1 MIAENIKMT
10 KEEKK
15 FQLLKMPAERALANL
30 SGQFNLV
37 LLDPPYAKES
47 IVANLEEMQKKNLLA
62 DDAVVVCETDKEV
75 TLPENIGHLSLSKE
89 KVYGISKVTI
99 YER

>member
-1 MIAENIKMT
+1 
-10 KEEKK
+10 
-15 FQLLKMPAERALANL
+15 
-30 SGQFNLV
+30 
-37 LLDPPYAKES
+37 
-47 IVANLEEMQKKNLLA
+47 MQKKNLLA

-99 YER
+99 YENIKSVYLRALLTRSQKAILISLNVPVSFLISFISVFLKMKLKILCSV

>member
-1 MIAENIKMT
+1 M
-10 KEEKK
+10 
-15 FQLLKMPAERALANL
+15 LK
-30 SGQFNLV
+30 
-37 LLDPPYAKES
+37 
-47 IVANLEEMQKKNLLA
+47 MQKKNLLA